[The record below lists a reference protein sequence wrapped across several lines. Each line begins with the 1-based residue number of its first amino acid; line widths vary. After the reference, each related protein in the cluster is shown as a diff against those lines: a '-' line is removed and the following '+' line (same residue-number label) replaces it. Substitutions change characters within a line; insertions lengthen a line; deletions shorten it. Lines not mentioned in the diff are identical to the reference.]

1 MPSLLLSTLRISKLF
16 SKVKEMF
23 LIRAKFK
30 EDCIQISKKKLAYL
44 ALE

>member
-1 MPSLLLSTLRISKLF
+1 LLSTLRISKLF

-23 LIRAKFK
+23 LTPGKIK

-44 ALE
+44 VLE